1 MMIIEINRNEGGNI
15 LQHIT
20 FVIFKGEHKFFKG
33 GTEIN
38 PEIQV
43 GF

>member
-33 GTEIN
+33 GQIV
-38 PEIQV
+38 PPLK
-43 GF
+43 